1 MDIKIPR
8 ADTMRFNHSATL
20 IQRDPNL
27 TKWILIEWDTKKG
40 KVQFIRSAEFDTSIV
55 TTKTRNTKNLF
66 ICLCTVKIK
75 TVVYFYFFLTHFI
88 EY

>member
-27 TKWILIEWDTKKG
+27 TKWILTLYGMGGGGGGIHPPG
-40 KVQFIRSAEFDTSIV
+40 S
-55 TTKTRNTKNLF
+55 
-66 ICLCTVKIK
+66 
-75 TVVYFYFFLTHFI
+75 FLLITLKRLNGF
-88 EY
+88 E

>member
-27 TKWILIEWDTKKG
+27 TKWILIDGTLKFKEKCNYKK
-40 KVQFIRSAEFDTSIV
+40 VLSLILV
-55 TTKTRNTKNLF
+55 
-66 ICLCTVKIK
+66 
-75 TVVYFYFFLTHFI
+75 
-88 EY
+88 